1 MTVRTT
7 ARCCS
12 RAARSL
18 TMVTMLRAKSRTST
32 APIRF
37 LRTQARPVA
46 AADAVPAVVAVGA
59 APAGREALAAI
70 AVPADVAGGVVAAV
84 VDVAPADRA
93 AHRAAEIAKVA
104 SRHGSHVDKRKVPAQ
119 RRDFLLPGS

>member
-18 TMVTMLRAKSRTST
+18 MMVMMLRAKSRTSI

-37 LRTQARPVA
+37 PRTRARPVA
-46 AADAVPAVVAVGA
+46 AADVVPAVVAVGA

-70 AVPADVAGGVVAAV
+70 AVPADVGGAVVAADV
-84 VDVAPADRA
+84 VLVDRA
-93 AHRAAEIAKVA
+93 AALAAVEAAEIVRSAL
-104 SRHGSHVDKRKVPAQ
+104 RHGLHVGKR
-119 RRDFLLPGS
+119 